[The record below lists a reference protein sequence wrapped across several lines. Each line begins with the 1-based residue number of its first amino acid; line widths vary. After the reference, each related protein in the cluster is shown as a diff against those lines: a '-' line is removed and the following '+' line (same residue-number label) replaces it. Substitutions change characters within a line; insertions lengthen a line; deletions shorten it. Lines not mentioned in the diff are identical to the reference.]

1 MHFGTLICIL
11 EVWGCGPKVFHNP
24 ILLLQHRPLQL
35 SEVEPVGNKRRSH
48 HPYDGVQGETKGDKT
63 LEKADTTSI
72 RRVQGE
78 TRGDKTLAKAD
89 TPEIQGETKGDK
101 TLEKAC
107 APPI

>member
-1 MHFGTLICIL
+1 MRMF
-11 EVWGCGPKVFHNP
+11 PKGSWKN
-24 ILLLQHRPLQL
+24 LQRVQCSQ
-35 SEVEPVGNKRRSH
+35 SEVEPVGNKGGHTIHMKGYKARQSEKRPWRRRTH
-48 HPYDGVQGETKGDKT
+48 HPYEG
-63 LEKADTTSI
+63 
-72 RRVQGE
+72 VQGE